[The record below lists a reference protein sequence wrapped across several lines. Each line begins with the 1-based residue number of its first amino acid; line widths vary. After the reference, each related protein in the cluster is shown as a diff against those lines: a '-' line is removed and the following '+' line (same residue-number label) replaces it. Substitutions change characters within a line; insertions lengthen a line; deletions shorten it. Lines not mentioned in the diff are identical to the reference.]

1 MRNILTFLIVGAVLS
16 GFCMPVLA
24 QQVPEPP
31 ATLDEA
37 KSVGF
42 QILGELPDSMRQVWR
57 EQALPILYSMWD
69 WAQGPWENN
78 IKPKVQE
85 LLNWLLGFLGKEIE
99 ERAPLIEEEFEKE
112 KDEMIGDVPSVWE
125 RFKNLWE

>member
-1 MRNILTFLIVGAVLS
+1 
-16 GFCMPVLA
+16 MPVLA